1 MFTIITIDLL
11 TLSSYVLLYTDVQE
25 VVSHPPTNE
34 FMAGSTLQMSA
45 TPISKVPGN
54 VVEQKSPLT
63 DVSVPKQ
70 QQQPE
75 QPATSIE
82 SLDDSFTS
90 TESFTLNVQSPKGI
104 PQQGK
109 WATPMARSH
118 SPIPQQGKW
127 ATPMPRTHSPIPQQW
142 ATQNFGEPMFGQ
154 QGQPT
159 NLLGEY
165 QHHVYC
171 GPATTWLF
179 GTTGWFIS
187 TIYTCSI
194 NVTHHCTVVTN
205 LVPVHLFLS
214 KLSTSSLSLRICTNS
229 CILSTQEAMNVS
241 SARVFSVSEIL

>member
-179 GTTGWFIS
+179 GSTGGGLSAQS
-187 TIYTCSI
+187 TPVVSMSRI
-194 NVTHHCTVVTN
+194 TV
-205 LVPVHLFLS
+205 
-214 KLSTSSLSLRICTNS
+214 
-229 CILSTQEAMNVS
+229 QW
-241 SARVFSVSEIL
+241 